1 MTVTHPFHPYAGQ
14 RGLFV
19 GKRANR
25 SGIRLLLRFDDGRI
39 CAVPSQWTDAMPPD
53 PEVVM
58 GAGRALCTVTNLLEL
73 ACFVATLREAT
84 QSIAPTEC
92 KDNIAAT
99 VKRITPHS
107 PWGLR

>member
-1 MTVTHPFHPYAGQ
+1 MTVTHPFHPYTGQ

-25 SGIRLLLRFDDGRI
+25 AGIRLLLRFDDGRI

-58 GAGRALCTVTNLLEL
+58 GAGRALCTVADLLEL
-73 ACFVATLREAT
+73 ACFVATLMGAARNIEP
-84 QSIAPTEC
+84 IEC

-99 VKRITPHS
+99 VKRITPRS